1 MTLPVLI
8 ISTYMHLAPRQHT
21 LQDAV
26 ERLFTFCRDGLHFV
40 HEFTIFAGIQRGG
53 CVQGLTL
60 AQPEVVPFRLTQ
72 NMIDGYGV
80 SGIEGV
86 FRRTAEITLQA
97 RRPISHF
104 FRRGVSSALLTF

>member
-1 MTLPVLI
+1 M
-8 ISTYMHLAPRQHT
+8 
-21 LQDAV
+21 
-26 ERLFTFCRDGLHFV
+26 
-40 HEFTIFAGIQRGG
+40 GG
-53 CVQGLTL
+53 CAQGLTL

-97 RRPISHF
+97 RRPIF
-104 FRRGVSSALLTF
+104 LIP

>member
-1 MTLPVLI
+1 MQKT
-8 ISTYMHLAPRQHT
+8 
-21 LQDAV
+21 
-26 ERLFTFCRDGLHFV
+26 V
-40 HEFTIFAGIQRGG
+40 HVITPLYFLSMSGGIP
-53 CVQGLTL
+53 QGLTL

-97 RRPISHF
+97 RRPISL
-104 FRRGVSSALLTF
+104 VP

>member
-1 MTLPVLI
+1 M
-8 ISTYMHLAPRQHT
+8 
-21 LQDAV
+21 
-26 ERLFTFCRDGLHFV
+26 
-40 HEFTIFAGIQRGG
+40 GG
-53 CVQGLTL
+53 CAQGLTL

-97 RRPISHF
+97 RQPISLIPQAW
-104 FRRGVSSALLTF
+104 RAVSSAMLTL